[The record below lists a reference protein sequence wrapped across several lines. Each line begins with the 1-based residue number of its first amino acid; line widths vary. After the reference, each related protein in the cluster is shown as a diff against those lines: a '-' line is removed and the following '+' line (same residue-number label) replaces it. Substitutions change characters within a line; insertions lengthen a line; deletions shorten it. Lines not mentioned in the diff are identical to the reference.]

1 MCIVTTALLSTVE
14 IIKVNILLFEKLKN
28 EFEFFLFFL
37 FFFLKGK
44 VYQINRQLV
53 TKQMLKGLFYFLS
66 TFNYREA
73 RRREREKS
81 LGVIIVKE
89 NNTPN

>member
-28 EFEFFLFFL
+28 EFEFFL